1 MAIFQTKKIQSFII
15 FIIVLAAIL
24 WMFQDNILRMSFF
37 EKTSD
42 NIELNQFKSGD
53 SSYLEKI
60 DNFNVKE
67 YSDNQKIL
75 HIMTADTYFSYRDS
89 PVQLV
94 NIKVTTF
101 NENQK
106 EGLTLNANLAQINKQ
121 GEIFFNGDVLIKTKN
136 NAIHEINS
144 ESLMYISDDGVIK
157 SNQDVVYTGE
167 ASTINSQGMLMN
179 INSDKLLLN
188 GVVNI
193 SHKSG
198 SLLESSNLS
207 INHFNDEK
215 VYQSKERTIY
225 RSTEN
230 EITADAG
237 FIMNMNNNLTNL
249 LGNVKFIG
257 AAGTTMYSS
266 NLIVDQSNDSEV
278 FKTNDPTKYNSP
290 ESNIRSNK
298 MYYDTSVNKI
308 KLTGNVVAIYE

>member
-75 HIMTADTYFSYRDS
+75 HIMTADTYFSYRNS

-207 INHFNDEK
+207 INHSNDEK

>member
-15 FIIVLAAIL
+15 FIIVLAAIV

-207 INHFNDEK
+207 INHSNDEK

-257 AAGTTMYSS
+257 ATGTTMYSS

>member
-1 MAIFQTKKIQSFII
+1 
-15 FIIVLAAIL
+15 
-24 WMFQDNILRMSFF
+24 
-37 EKTSD
+37 
-42 NIELNQFKSGD
+42 
-53 SSYLEKI
+53 
-60 DNFNVKE
+60 
-67 YSDNQKIL
+67 
-75 HIMTADTYFSYRDS
+75 
-89 PVQLV
+89 
-94 NIKVTTF
+94 
-101 NENQK
+101 
-106 EGLTLNANLAQINKQ
+106 
-121 GEIFFNGDVLIKTKN
+121 
-136 NAIHEINS
+136 
-144 ESLMYISDDGVIK
+144 MYISDDGVIK

-207 INHFNDEK
+207 INHSNDEK

>member
-1 MAIFQTKKIQSFII
+1 
-15 FIIVLAAIL
+15 
-24 WMFQDNILRMSFF
+24 
-37 EKTSD
+37 
-42 NIELNQFKSGD
+42 
-53 SSYLEKI
+53 
-60 DNFNVKE
+60 
-67 YSDNQKIL
+67 
-75 HIMTADTYFSYRDS
+75 MTADTYFSYRDS

-144 ESLMYISDDGVIK
+144 ESLMYISDDGVIQ

-193 SHKSG
+193 SYKSG

-237 FIMNMNNNLTNL
+237 FMMNMNNNLTNL

>member
-207 INHFNDEK
+207 INHSNDEK

>member
-237 FIMNMNNNLTNL
+237 FMMNMNNNLTNL

>member
-1 MAIFQTKKIQSFII
+1 
-15 FIIVLAAIL
+15 
-24 WMFQDNILRMSFF
+24 MFQDNILRMSFF

-207 INHFNDEK
+207 INHSNDEK

>member
-15 FIIVLAAIL
+15 FIIVLAAIV

-42 NIELNQFKSGD
+42 NIELNQFKSGE

-237 FIMNMNNNLTNL
+237 FMMNMNNNLTNL

>member
-1 MAIFQTKKIQSFII
+1 MTIFQTKKIQSFIA
-15 FIIVLAAIL
+15 FIIVLIAIL
-24 WMFQDNILRMSFF
+24 WIFQDNILRISFL
-37 EKTSD
+37 KKISD
-42 NIELNQFKSGD
+42 NTELNQFEYGD

-75 HIMTADTYFSYRDS
+75 HIMTADTYFSYKDS
-89 PVQLV
+89 PVKLL
-94 NIKVTTF
+94 NIEVRTS
-101 NENQK
+101 NEDQK

-121 GEIFFNGDVLIKTKN
+121 GEFFFNGDVLIKTKN
-136 NAIHEINS
+136 NAIHEINT
-144 ESLMYISDDGVIK
+144 ESLMYVSDDGVIK

-188 GVVNI
+188 GVVNVA
-193 SHKSG
+193 HKSG

-207 INHFNDEK
+207 INHSKNKK

-225 RSTEN
+225 RSTDN

-249 LGNVKFIG
+249 LGNVKLIG
-257 AAGTTMYSS
+257 TAGTTMYSS
-266 NLIVDQSNDSEV
+266 NLIIDQSNDSEV
-278 FKTNDPTKYNSP
+278 FKTNDPTRYDSP

-298 MYYDTSVNKI
+298 MYYDTSANKI

>member
-15 FIIVLAAIL
+15 FIIVLAAIV

-75 HIMTADTYFSYRDS
+75 HIMTADTYFSYRNS

-257 AAGTTMYSS
+257 ATGTTMYSS

>member
-15 FIIVLAAIL
+15 FIIVLAAIV

-237 FIMNMNNNLTNL
+237 FMMNMNNNLTNL

>member
-1 MAIFQTKKIQSFII
+1 MAIFQTKKILSFII
-15 FIIVLAAIL
+15 FIIVLAAIV

-207 INHFNDEK
+207 INHSNDEK

>member
-188 GVVNI
+188 GFVNI

>member
-207 INHFNDEK
+207 INHSNDEK

-230 EITADAG
+230 KITADAG

>member
-1 MAIFQTKKIQSFII
+1 
-15 FIIVLAAIL
+15 
-24 WMFQDNILRMSFF
+24 MSFF

-207 INHFNDEK
+207 INHSNDEK

>member
-1 MAIFQTKKIQSFII
+1 MAIFQTKKILSFII
-15 FIIVLAAIL
+15 FIIVLAAIV

-75 HIMTADTYFSYRDS
+75 HIMTADTYFSYRNS

-207 INHFNDEK
+207 INHSNDEK

-257 AAGTTMYSS
+257 ATGTTMYSS

>member
-53 SSYLEKI
+53 FSYLEKI

>member
-1 MAIFQTKKIQSFII
+1 MVIFQTKKIQSFII
-15 FIIVLAAIL
+15 FIIVLAAIV

-257 AAGTTMYSS
+257 ATGTTMYSS

-278 FKTNDPTKYNSP
+278 FKTNDSTKYNSP

>member
-257 AAGTTMYSS
+257 ATGTTMYSS

>member
-42 NIELNQFKSGD
+42 NIELNQFKYGD

-237 FIMNMNNNLTNL
+237 FMMNMNNNLTNL

>member
-15 FIIVLAAIL
+15 FIIVLAAIV

>member
-15 FIIVLAAIL
+15 FIIVLAAIV

-42 NIELNQFKSGD
+42 NIELNQFKSGE

>member
-15 FIIVLAAIL
+15 FIIVLVAIL

-207 INHFNDEK
+207 INHSNDEK

>member
-1 MAIFQTKKIQSFII
+1 
-15 FIIVLAAIL
+15 
-24 WMFQDNILRMSFF
+24 MFQDNILRMSFL

-42 NIELNQFKSGD
+42 NLELNQFNSGD

-136 NAIHEINS
+136 NAIHEINT

-207 INHFNDEK
+207 INHSNDEK
-215 VYQSKERTIY
+215 VYQSKEMTIY

>member
-1 MAIFQTKKIQSFII
+1 MAIFQTKKILSFII
-15 FIIVLAAIL
+15 FIIVLAAIV

-75 HIMTADTYFSYRDS
+75 HIMTADTYFSYRNS

-207 INHFNDEK
+207 INHSNDEK

-257 AAGTTMYSS
+257 ATGTTMYSS
-266 NLIVDQSNDSEV
+266 NLIVAQSNDSEV

>member
-1 MAIFQTKKIQSFII
+1 
-15 FIIVLAAIL
+15 
-24 WMFQDNILRMSFF
+24 MSFF

>member
-89 PVQLV
+89 PVQLL

>member
-207 INHFNDEK
+207 INHSNDEK
-215 VYQSKERTIY
+215 VYQSKEMTIY

>member
-15 FIIVLAAIL
+15 FIIVLVAIL

-75 HIMTADTYFSYRDS
+75 HIMTADTYFSYRNS

-121 GEIFFNGDVLIKTKN
+121 GEIFF
-136 NAIHEINS
+136 
-144 ESLMYISDDGVIK
+144 
-157 SNQDVVYTGE
+157 
-167 ASTINSQGMLMN
+167 
-179 INSDKLLLN
+179 
-188 GVVNI
+188 
-193 SHKSG
+193 
-198 SLLESSNLS
+198 
-207 INHFNDEK
+207 
-215 VYQSKERTIY
+215 
-225 RSTEN
+225 
-230 EITADAG
+230 
-237 FIMNMNNNLTNL
+237 
-249 LGNVKFIG
+249 
-257 AAGTTMYSS
+257 
-266 NLIVDQSNDSEV
+266 
-278 FKTNDPTKYNSP
+278 
-290 ESNIRSNK
+290 
-298 MYYDTSVNKI
+298 
-308 KLTGNVVAIYE
+308 

>member
-15 FIIVLAAIL
+15 FIIVLAAIV

-193 SHKSG
+193 SYKSG

-207 INHFNDEK
+207 INHSNDEK

>member
-75 HIMTADTYFSYRDS
+75 HIMTADSYFSYKDS
-89 PVQLV
+89 PVQLL
-94 NIKVTTF
+94 NIEVKTF

-207 INHFNDEK
+207 INHSNDEK

>member
-15 FIIVLAAIL
+15 FIIVLAAIV

-207 INHFNDEK
+207 INHSNDEK

>member
-15 FIIVLAAIL
+15 FIIVLAAIV

-53 SSYLEKI
+53 FSYLEKI

-207 INHFNDEK
+207 INHSNDEK

-257 AAGTTMYSS
+257 ATGTTMYSS

>member
-15 FIIVLAAIL
+15 FIIVLAAIV

-42 NIELNQFKSGD
+42 NIELNQFKSGE

-144 ESLMYISDDGVIK
+144 ESVS
-157 SNQDVVYTGE
+157 YT
-167 ASTINSQGMLMN
+167 
-179 INSDKLLLN
+179 
-188 GVVNI
+188 
-193 SHKSG
+193 H
-198 SLLESSNLS
+198 
-207 INHFNDEK
+207 
-215 VYQSKERTIY
+215 
-225 RSTEN
+225 
-230 EITADAG
+230 
-237 FIMNMNNNLTNL
+237 LTL
-249 LGNVKFIG
+249 P
-257 AAGTTMYSS
+257 TTPY
-266 NLIVDQSNDSEV
+266 V
-278 FKTNDPTKYNSP
+278 
-290 ESNIRSNK
+290 
-298 MYYDTSVNKI
+298 
-308 KLTGNVVAIYE
+308 

>member
-1 MAIFQTKKIQSFII
+1 MAIVQTKKIQSFII
-15 FIIVLAAIL
+15 FIIVLAAIV

-42 NIELNQFKSGD
+42 NIELNQFKYGD

-278 FKTNDPTKYNSP
+278 FKTNYPTRYNSP

>member
-15 FIIVLAAIL
+15 FIIVLVAIL

-144 ESLMYISDDGVIK
+144 ESLMYISDDGVIQ

>member
-1 MAIFQTKKIQSFII
+1 MVIFQTKKIQSFII
-15 FIIVLAAIL
+15 FIIVLAAIV

-207 INHFNDEK
+207 INHSNDEK